1 MRFKI
6 FAGLCVIAVLSAF
19 ADRPHDL
26 FNAHN
31 ERILLEGVV
40 SVEDF
45 VFVVGRAKSPR
56 NRGDAVGWTK
66 AAESAKWEIGNRFKQ
81 TAPWASGV
89 SDEEKESAWMEYR
102 ATHPLRFSISGLQR
116 VWSRKYSPDGYLVV
130 MAMPA
135 TSVDLSPPT
144 EDELKRAVA
153 VVRNRRKLQQ
163 ELEKRAAMQA
173 QQEAESV
180 KRRAG
185 YREEMKDGVRQ
196 QQADEDLIL

>member
-1 MRFKI
+1 MRFKAL
-6 FAGLCVIAVLSAF
+6 AGLCVIAVLSAF

-26 FNAHN
+26 FNAHR
-31 ERILLEGVV
+31 ERILSEGVV

-66 AAESAKWEIGNRFKQ
+66 AVGSAKWEIGNRFKQ

-89 SDEEKESAWMEYR
+89 LDEEKESAWMEYR
-102 ATHPLRFSISGLQR
+102 ATYPLRFSISGLQR
-116 VWSRKYSPDGYLVV
+116 VWSQKYPPDGYLVV

-144 EDELKRAVA
+144 EDELMRAVT
-153 VVRNRRKLQQ
+153 VVRDRKIK
-163 ELEKRAAMQA
+163 EAVRVKAEADAAR
-173 QQEAESV
+173 
-180 KRRAG
+180 KRAG
-185 YREEMKDGVRQ
+185 YREETKDGVRQ